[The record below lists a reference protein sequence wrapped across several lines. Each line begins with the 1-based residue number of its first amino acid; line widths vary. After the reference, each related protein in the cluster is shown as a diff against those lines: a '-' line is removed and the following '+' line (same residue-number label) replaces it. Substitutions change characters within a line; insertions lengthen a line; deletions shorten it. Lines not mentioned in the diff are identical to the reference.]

1 MKLRQKLAAVLAAAM
16 LMTSVPVVTMA
27 ASDNS
32 LTHGIIV
39 GKEDDVINAG
49 GLKIE
54 MKDAVDTTGAM
65 FFVNLGN
72 AEWTSVDQTMTVGD
86 VEVQY
91 KTNGKK
97 ELQVTVKATADTA
110 KADFVLP
117 LNVKLTGGE
126 ATVSVDGSG
135 TVISDMSPVVFA
147 RTSEA
152 KANVTA
158 DDAVSIYENGAVA
171 DITVEESLKG
181 TLTSSANAADR
192 TIKLTLKN
200 PDFDFSGSLTEIK
213 ESIKLSRGFSSFTQA
228 EKDAIEVSFG
238 NGGSDKQVIEV
249 KLPEKAAASLA
260 AAGRI
265 EFEGLTVKAKKPGL
279 GSVTIEVSGN
289 KVNKTTVKVAE
300 VKNFGNVIEMEDQK
314 AVEIVAGQKDEI
326 TFSLSEIVNDSI
338 ISGRQVEVSLDKAFL
353 SNKNVKGQE
362 LSLKVKV
369 DDKQLSAAEVD
380 ALKISPV
387 TDDDD
392 YITGFNFTT
401 PAFTGSDAHEI
412 TFEDVEV
419 FVPLTAEG
427 DVTLTAEG
435 RALAEEV
442 SVKAISVKAPV
453 AVTTEAMTLKV
464 GLKDQ
469 KGGKITIKETDSEM
483 LATKNLEIELPSENG
498 LTFSS
503 TKPVVKVTEGD
514 LVLGEWKIQ
523 NNKLIIAVK
532 RASSTAST
540 IEISDLVVST
550 DRTVPQG
557 TYDINVQGEALVK
570 AANVFLD
577 GDKADNDKNSF
588 EVEDFIVV
596 GTPNTEDLGSN
607 GLKKGTAVFT
617 IGNKNY
623 TMNGTAAEMD
633 GTPYIANGRTM
644 VPVRYVA
651 NALGVSSK
659 DIYFSNGTVTVVAGN
674 KTISLEVGS
683 KIARLN
689 GVAAKTMETAPVI
702 KEGRTYVPVSEI
714 GSLLGVSATWDDA
727 AKTATFENK

>member
-1 MKLRQKLAAVLAAAM
+1 MKLRQKLAAVLATAM
-16 LMTSVPVVTMA
+16 IMTSVPVVTMA

-39 GKEDDVINAG
+39 GKEDDVISAG

-72 AEWTSVDQTMTVGD
+72 AEWTPADQTITVGG

-97 ELQVTVKATADTA
+97 ELQVIVKATADTA

-117 LNVKLTGGE
+117 LNVKLTGGD
-126 ATVSVDGSG
+126 ATVAVDGSG
-135 TVISDMSPVVFA
+135 TVISDMSPVIFA
-147 RTSEA
+147 KTSEA

-158 DDAVSIYENGAVA
+158 DDAVSIYESGSVA

-181 TLTSSANAADR
+181 TLTSSADAKDR

-200 PDFDFSGSLTEIK
+200 TDFDFSDSLTAIK
-213 ESIKLSRGFSSFTQA
+213 SKIKLSRGFSSLTQA
-228 EKDAIEVSFG
+228 EIDAININYG
-238 NGGSDKQVIEV
+238 NGGSDKQVIEIE
-249 KLPEKAAASLA
+249 LPQKAAAALA

-265 EFEGLTVKAKKPGL
+265 EFEGLSVKAKKPSL
-279 GSVTIEVSGN
+279 GSVNIEVSGN
-289 KVNKTTVKVAE
+289 KVNKTSVKVAE
-300 VKNFGNVIEMEDQK
+300 VKNFGNMLEMEDQK
-314 AVEIVAGQKDEI
+314 VVEIVAGQKDEI
-326 TFSLSEIVNDSI
+326 TFSLNETVNDSI
-338 ISGRQVEVSLDKAFL
+338 IPNREVEVTLDKAFL
-353 SNKNVKGQE
+353 KNTNADNQE
-362 LSLKVKV
+362 LDLKVKV

-380 ALKISPV
+380 ALKISPI

-392 YITGFNFTT
+392 YITGFSFTT
-401 PAFTGSDAHEI
+401 PTFTGSDAHEI

-419 FVPLTAEG
+419 FVPLTAKG

-453 AVTTEAMTLKV
+453 EVTTEAMTLKV

-469 KGGKITIKETDSEM
+469 KAGKITIKETDSEM
-483 LATKNLEIELPSENG
+483 LTTKNLEIELPTEKG

-514 LVLGEWKIQ
+514 LVLGEWKVQ
-523 NNKLIIAVK
+523 DNKLIIAVK

-550 DRTVPQG
+550 DRTVPEG
-557 TYDINVQGEALVK
+557 SYDINVKGEALVK
-570 AANVFLD
+570 EANLFLD
-577 GDKADNDKNSF
+577 GTDADDDKNAF
-588 EVEDFIVV
+588 EVQDFIVI

-623 TMNGTAAEMD
+623 TMNGKTAEMD
-633 GTPYIANGRTM
+633 GTPYISNGRTM

-651 NALGVSSK
+651 NALGVSNT
-659 DIYFSNGTVTVVAGN
+659 DIYFSGGTVTVVAGN
-674 KTISLEVGS
+674 KTVSMEVGS

-689 GVAAKTMETAPVI
+689 GVAARTMETAPVI
-702 KEGRTYVPVSEI
+702 KDGRTYVPVSEI
-714 GSLLGVSATWDDA
+714 GALLGVTATWDEA